1 MSLGLDG
8 LGAGVEWNGVGWRG
22 ITWSGEEE
30 RDVPTT
36 NPSLPQDFSFVDFAL
51 VGKSRG
57 ARQLLVVRVGW
68 LTGS

>member
-36 NPSLPQDFSFVDFAL
+36 NPSLPQDFPFVDFAL
-51 VGKSRG
+51 VGKSRYTHIY
-57 ARQLLVVRVGW
+57 VYNIYIYMY
-68 LTGS
+68 